1 VNILFLCIANSI
13 RSQMAEGLARSIL
26 GEGFTIFSAGISPSF
41 VHPMAIKVMAE
52 INIDISKQK
61 SKSIFRMDLKEID
74 KVIILCKNEVCPS
87 ILSKT
92 DQELWPLPNP
102 VIPSDEKVAQLKRF
116 REVRDLLIEKINEL
130 KIKLQHI

>member
-61 SKSIFRMDLKEID
+61 SKLIFRMDLKEID
-74 KVIILCKNEVCPS
+74 KVVILCKNEVCPS
-87 ILSKT
+87 ILSKM
-92 DQELWPLPNP
+92 DQEHWPLPNP

-116 REVRDLLIEKINEL
+116 REVRDLLIERINEL
-130 KIKLQHI
+130 KIRLQHI